1 MSSGIVQRHTS
12 VAASP
17 LLSRIGLRVTLIVR
31 RRGLLL
37 FAALELV
44 LELEEGLA
52 ASTAAMWSSSA
63 QLQWFGQCG
72 RLCHVLVSC
81 SHARVL
87 NFSVP
92 PAAAP
97 GAGALLAMVVR
108 LLGQRVTACLVAQQA
123 PCASMAAHSDA
134 LCLVHV
140 CMLPN
145 LVCCRWFAAL
155 EKEVAP

>member
-1 MSSGIVQRHTS
+1 MAGQQQQQSAAVVWGQLTKPGIGPVR
-12 VAASP
+12 
-17 LLSRIGLRVTLIVR
+17 GLRVTLVVR
-31 RRGLLL
+31 QRGLLL

-52 ASTAAMWSSSA
+52 ASTAAVWSSSA

-108 LLGQRVTACLVAQQA
+108 LLG
-123 PCASMAAHSDA
+123 
-134 LCLVHV
+134 
-140 CMLPN
+140 
-145 LVCCRWFAAL
+145 
-155 EKEVAP
+155 